1 MRSFRGNKTL
11 LDQLDPWIDKLDKA
25 VNQAYKDLKAG
36 GFVES
41 PQRGIE
47 DVKEPTQTANHHCPQ
62 TPK

>member
-1 MRSFRGNKTL
+1 L